1 MNTDLNNEII
11 VKEKN
16 IKFFMFG
23 LLVNRKW
30 WAVPLLL
37 GLMII
42 SASFYLSY
50 RSISNH
56 SYEVATESA
65 RNMFHT
71 IKLTRLW
78 NARHGRVYVPVTDK
92 VQPNPYLGVPDRD
105 VVTDGDLQLTMVN
118 PAYMTRQL
126 AELAQASPAYPI
138 LFHITS
144 LKPLRPKNAADEWET
159 AALQQL
165 LKPEINE
172 VSERIRTDDKDV
184 FRFMAA
190 LDVESACLKCHEEQG
205 YKLGDQRGGISVTF
219 DSERYFGGDA
229 ERINQALFQHSAAFV
244 VFSMILLFFLE
255 HVRSQWLLLS
265 DVEKQQKRVI
275 HERTLELQNT
285 NERLRNENQ
294 ERQLAEQQ
302 YRAVSESVFD
312 AIVSTDSAGFIQSW
326 NKSAE
331 RLFGYLADEVVGHN
345 ITMIMPRRFHRD
357 HQQAMGRVSM
367 GEPRRYHGPVEAFAL
382 HKDGHEFPVEISIGD
397 RQQDDHII
405 YSAVIRDVS
414 ERYKA
419 EQAMQEERA
428 FLQVVIDSISDPVV
442 VIRPNHQV
450 MLKNYAAKTAVGGQ
464 GCDNSYCFCTTH
476 GWDKSCD
483 QMGYKCPL
491 QEVSL
496 DKPNSVNLHVLKNEL
511 GQKMTV
517 EISASSVWNEEGE
530 LQYIVEVTRD
540 ISNLLKL
547 TEQLKIN
554 EQQMEHLVHHD
565 ALTNLPNRVLFLDR
579 LNQAISS
586 AQRNQG
592 KVAILQIDLDM
603 FKKVNDS
610 LGHDSGDLLLNQVA
624 ERINQFMRS
633 ADTVARIGGDEFV
646 VMLKRVASDDQA
658 ALVAQKLI
666 TELQRPF
673 DIDDIEIYQTI
684 SIGITMFPEDGEDSA
699 SLLRNADAAVHRAK
713 EEGRNRFMF
722 YTEDMTQAAYE
733 KVTLEADLRHAI
745 ENDALDVF
753 YQPQIEVQ
761 SGKVVGVEALV
772 RWQRDGM
779 LVSADQFIPFAEQTG
794 LIVGLGQQVL
804 AKACRQLVR
813 WREAGLVSQQ
823 MKMAVNLSAR
833 QLEEGNLF
841 DMILKTVAD
850 SGIDPN
856 LLELEIT
863 ESLIMKNPEQ
873 SMVLFTQL
881 REKGIELSIDDFGT
895 GYSSLAYIKNLPV
908 NKLKIDRLF
917 VKDLPSSEGDIVI
930 ARSIIALGQSL
941 GLKVIAEGVENSDQ
955 LDFLINEN
963 CDYIQGYY
971 FSKPLPVTEF
981 EAFMRQH
988 NA

>member
-1 MNTDLNNEII
+1 MNADLNNEII

-16 IKFFMFG
+16 LKFFLFG

-30 WAVPLLL
+30 WSIPLLL
-37 GLMII
+37 GLAVI

-50 RSISNH
+50 QSVKQH

-65 RNMFHT
+65 RNMFQT

-78 NARHGRVYVPVTDK
+78 NARHGRVYVPVTDD

-105 VVTDGDLQLTMVN
+105 VVTDGNRQLTMVN
-118 PAYMTRQL
+118 PAFMTRQL
-126 AELAQASPAYPI
+126 AELAATNPAYPI

-144 LKPLRPKNAADEWET
+144 LNPLRPKNAADEWET
-159 AALQQL
+159 AALRQL
-165 LKPEINE
+165 LKPEIEE
-172 VSERIRTDDKDV
+172 VSERVRTDDSDV

-219 DSERYFGGDA
+219 DSKRYFGGDGA
-229 ERINQALFQHSAAFV
+229 RINQALFQHVAAFV
-244 VFSMILLFFLE
+244 VFSLILLFFLE
-255 HVRSQWLLLS
+255 HVRSQWLLLA
-265 DVEKQQKRVI
+265 DVEQKQKQVI

-294 ERQLAEQQ
+294 VRQLAEQQ
-302 YRAVSESVFD
+302 YRAVSDSVFD
-312 AIVSTDSAGFIQSW
+312 AIVSADSAGFIQSW
-326 NKSAE
+326 NKAAE
-331 RLFGYLADEVVGHN
+331 RLFGYSADETVGHN
-345 ITMIMPRRFHRD
+345 ITMIMPRRFHQE
-357 HQQAMGRVSM
+357 HKHAMGLVSM
-367 GEPRRYHGPVEAFAL
+367 GEPRRLHGPVEAFAL

-397 RQQDDHII
+397 RRRDDHII

-419 EQAMQEERA
+419 EQVMQEERA

-442 VIRPNHQV
+442 VITPNHQI
-450 MLKNYAAKTAVGGQ
+450 MLKNYAAKTALSGL
-464 GCDNSYCFCTTH
+464 GCDASRCYCITH
-476 GWDKSCD
+476 GWDRSCD
-483 QMGYKCPL
+483 LMGYKCPL
-491 QEVSL
+491 QEVSQ
-496 DKPNSVNLHVLKNEL
+496 DKPNIVNLHVLKDEL
-511 GQKMTV
+511 GQNKTV

-540 ISNLLKL
+540 ITNLLKL

-554 EQQMEHLVHHD
+554 EQEMEHLVHHD

-579 LNQAISS
+579 LNQAIAS
-586 AQRNQG
+586 ARRNNE
-592 KVAILQIDLDM
+592 KVAILQIDLDL

-610 LGHDSGDLLLNQVA
+610 LGHDSGDRLLNQVA
-624 ERINQFMRS
+624 DRINRFMRS

-646 VMLKRVASDDQA
+646 VMLKRVESDDQA
-658 ALVAQKLI
+658 TLVAQKLI
-666 TELQRPF
+666 TDLQRPF

-684 SIGITMFPEDGEDSA
+684 SIGITMFPEDGDDSA

-713 EEGRNRFMF
+713 DEGRNRFMF

-745 ENDALDVF
+745 ENDGLDVF

-761 SGKVVGVEALV
+761 SGKVVGAEALV
-772 RWQRDGM
+772 RWKRDGL

-804 AKACRQLVR
+804 GKACRQLVQ
-813 WREAGLVSQQ
+813 WRQSGLVSPQ

-833 QLEEGNLF
+833 QLEDKGLF
-841 DMILKTVAD
+841 DMILTTVLD
-850 SGIDPN
+850 SGIDPE

-873 SMVLFTQL
+873 SMVLFAQL

-917 VKDLPSSEGDIVI
+917 VKDLPSSDGDVVI
-930 ARSIIALGQSL
+930 ARSIIALGKSL

-955 LDFLINEN
+955 LDFLINED

-971 FSKPLPVTEF
+971 FSKPLPAAEF

-988 NA
+988 HA